1 MKSFHMLNTLLKRYK
16 SRREIY
22 ADFYEKELLQ
32 YRHKPINLL
41 QVGVEN
47 SIPALHK
54 FLLRAN
60 IYCIDKFDRVE
71 PKRFKFLENTRVFW
85 SRCDIDDEYK
95 IKQMMTEIWNKPRF
109 DIIIDNSSNFAN
121 TRFNFLKKY
130 CIGNYYIEEGDEV
143 RIAI

>member
-1 MKSFHMLNTLLKRYK
+1 MLDTLLKRYK

-71 PKRFKFLENTRVFW
+71 PKKFKFLENTRIFW
-85 SRCDIDDEYK
+85 SRCDIDDEYIDELLK
-95 IKQMMTEIWNKPRF
+95 YDFTSKKKGRGYSSLLISRKNKR
-109 DIIIDNSSNFAN
+109 
-121 TRFNFLKKY
+121 
-130 CIGNYYIEEGDEV
+130 V
-143 RIAI
+143 